1 MTFRKL
7 GYWFATGLVAFGFG
21 ASGVM
26 NLVRAPAVVAG
37 ATHLGYPGYLATIL
51 GIWMPLAAVAL
62 IVPGFARLKEWA
74 YAGIVFHL
82 TGAAFSHAAAGDP
95 FAGAAP
101 ALVLLALTVASYV
114 LRPASRRLAGGEQP
128 AADAGRLAPA

>member
-7 GYWFATGLVAFGFG
+7 SYWFATALVAVGFG

-26 NLVRAPAVVAG
+26 NLVHAPAVVAG
-37 ATHLGYPGYLATIL
+37 ATHLGYPAYLATLL

-62 IVPGFARLKEWA
+62 IVPGFARIKEWA

-95 FAGAAP
+95 LAGALP
-101 ALVLLALTVASYV
+101 ALVLLALAVASYV
-114 LRPASRRLAGGEQP
+114 LRPEADAQRNSERLATV
-128 AADAGRLAPA
+128 

>member
-7 GYWFATGLVAFGFG
+7 GYWLATALVAFGFA

-26 NLVRAPAVVAG
+26 NLMHAPAVVAG
-37 ATHLGYPGYLATIL
+37 AAHLGYPAYLATIL

-62 IVPGFARLKEWA
+62 VVPGFARIKEWA

-95 FAGAAP
+95 FTGALP
-101 ALVLLALTVASYV
+101 ALVLLALAVASYL
-114 LRPASRRLAGGEQP
+114 LRPASRRLAAEQP
-128 AADAGRLAPA
+128 AAEAQRLATA